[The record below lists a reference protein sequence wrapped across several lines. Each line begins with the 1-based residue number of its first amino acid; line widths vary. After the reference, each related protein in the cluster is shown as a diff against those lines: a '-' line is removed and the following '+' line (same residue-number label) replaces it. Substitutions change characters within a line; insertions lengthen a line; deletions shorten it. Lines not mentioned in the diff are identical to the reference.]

1 MTMHTGRDTT
11 SWLPRYRSAASTSLN
26 WCRILPVLGQ
36 ATISAVEAAV
46 AGAAFD
52 AQGLHVDELRTTAHP
67 GPGSS
72 RRDDALHRIYVP
84 YTTTQRPFPFF
95 IAVCVRAYTPHC
107 PKICRGRRKFKVC
120 LPPPLR
126 GIGSATPALRTLPY
140 HAVLR
145 AGARDPRGGVQC
157 PGAGLPAGGTEPPL
171 AKTDARL
178 QVAPSRVGAS
188 LRSMNSD
195 SFSHG

>member
-1 MTMHTGRDTT
+1 MHTGRDTT

-26 WCRILPVLGQ
+26 WCRILPVFGAGHDQ
-36 ATISAVEAAV
+36 RSAMEAAV

-95 IAVCVRAYTPHC
+95 IAVCMRAYTPIAQKYAEGGGNSRC
-107 PKICRGRRKFKVC
+107 VY
-120 LPPPLR
+120 LR
-126 GIGSATPALRTLPY
+126 PFEA
-140 HAVLR
+140 
-145 AGARDPRGGVQC
+145 
-157 PGAGLPAGGTEPPL
+157 
-171 AKTDARL
+171 
-178 QVAPSRVGAS
+178 
-188 LRSMNSD
+188 
-195 SFSHG
+195 